1 MEDKFENR
9 RIQRKNLSLLSH
21 HQGRLV
27 SRTKKYRMI
36 SNKLNKS
43 STHHRKEIIVLLL
56 IFAGSLLIRMIGL
69 NHGFPLLTHPDESAI
84 INPVVMMTEKKIL
97 NPGDFIRP
105 DQILYF
111 LNYFYLNALSFLH
124 FGENI
129 AVTFQENELFFYYY
143 ARLLIAMMGALI
155 PVIAYLISKQ
165 FNRKLA
171 FISALVFAFF
181 PAYFV
186 HSAYIT
192 PDVPI
197 TLFTLLVI
205 YFTLRYL
212 KINDKK
218 SIYLATIFAAINTA
232 EKYPG
237 LISLLIVF
245 LGILLKHMEEN
256 KTIHKINWG
265 LIRKLI
271 FFSLFFIFVLFLVA
285 PNIFLEYKSVIE
297 AIIHDA
303 RSTHPGA
310 DNLPWYKNMLF
321 YVEQFYGWSNFLSI
335 PLIVFG
341 IIRFIQKQD
350 SHAFILT
357 YGFLYWI
364 LLSILPLHW
373 ERWALPMYITP
384 LFLIAGGILFL
395 MEKTDRLKIAKMAI
409 IFVIAVYFFHQGTA
423 SLYFPIRM
431 SFTDTRVIAQEYCQQ
446 NQITVQNSIYEGYS
460 PLLPTYPKGIFNE
473 YPVEDQVE
481 YVILSSQMNDRYF
494 AEPEHYPD
502 EIDFYENI
510 RQENVLVIKF
520 QPIPQLTGITDRLNE
535 ISYFIRKQWDN
546 HLVDKIKGPVIEIYK
561 IRK

>member
-1 MEDKFENR
+1 
-9 RIQRKNLSLLSH
+9 
-21 HQGRLV
+21 
-27 SRTKKYRMI
+27 
-36 SNKLNKS
+36 
-43 STHHRKEIIVLLL
+43 
-56 IFAGSLLIRMIGL
+56 
-69 NHGFPLLTHPDESAI
+69 
-84 INPVVMMTEKKIL
+84 
-97 NPGDFIRP
+97 
-105 DQILYF
+105 
-111 LNYFYLNALSFLH
+111 
-124 FGENI
+124 
-129 AVTFQENELFFYYY
+129 
-143 ARLLIAMMGALI
+143 
-155 PVIAYLISKQ
+155 
-165 FNRKLA
+165 
-171 FISALVFAFF
+171 
-181 PAYFV
+181 
-186 HSAYIT
+186 
-192 PDVPI
+192 
-197 TLFTLLVI
+197 
-205 YFTLRYL
+205 
-212 KINDKK
+212 
-218 SIYLATIFAAINTA
+218 
-232 EKYPG
+232 
-237 LISLLIVF
+237 
-245 LGILLKHMEEN
+245 
-256 KTIHKINWG
+256 
-265 LIRKLI
+265 
-271 FFSLFFIFVLFLVA
+271 
-285 PNIFLEYKSVIE
+285 
-297 AIIHDA
+297 
-303 RSTHPGA
+303 
-310 DNLPWYKNMLF
+310 MLF

-494 AEPEHYPD
+494 AEPEHYPN
-502 EIDFYENI
+502 EIDFYEII
-510 RQENVLVIKF
+510 RQENVLVIKI
-520 QPIPQLTGITDRLNE
+520 QPNPQLTKITDRLND